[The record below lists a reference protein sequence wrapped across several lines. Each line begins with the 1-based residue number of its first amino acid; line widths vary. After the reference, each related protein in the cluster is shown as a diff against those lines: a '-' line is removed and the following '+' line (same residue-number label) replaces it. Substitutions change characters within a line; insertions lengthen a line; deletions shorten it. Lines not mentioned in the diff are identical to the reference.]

1 MVLRKIGP
9 PPIMV
14 IVNKGI
20 INPSIILRARV
31 YLDVNVPLVRFV
43 SIYKEKSIRL
53 HREKKCKTI
62 WSMFEC
68 GKDWIIIVVKKK
80 Y

>member
-1 MVLRKIGP
+1 MVLRKVGE

-20 INPSIILRARV
+20 INPSRILRARV

-43 SIYKEKSIRL
+43 PIRRKAL
-53 HREKKCKTI
+53 GYNAKRNAKQY
-62 WSMFEC
+62 
-68 GKDWIIIVVKKK
+68 GL
-80 Y
+80 